1 MMITSANEMVGEGSS
16 DDDDYDYD
24 EDDADPGPK
33 TNADSITNQN
43 MRNRMVHSNSL
54 RQIIEEEEGQVE
66 GENGNGGG
74 DRGQDEDDEMS
85 MSNSVAHTA
94 GQGNDLDGTRTAQ
107 LLRDANGYLT
117 LGASTLGRGMT
128 HVAFTVAG
136 ATSNVVGGAA
146 DLVVSV
152 AAITPGLKS
161 LVRPQIHTYVI
172 LIVAISIDSYL
183 LLLLFQ
189 FLQLLLSS
197 FLCTVSFQ
205 FYAYLYSPLNS
216 L

>member
-1 MMITSANEMVGEGSS
+1 MVSAGSS
-16 DDDDYDYD
+16 DDDDDDDYA

-33 TNADSITNQN
+33 TNADSSTNQN
-43 MRNRMVHSNSL
+43 IKNRMVHSNSL

-66 GENGNGGG
+66 GENGNGG
-74 DRGQDEDDEMS
+74 GQDEDDEMS

-172 LIVAISIDSYL
+172 VTVIVVVL
-183 LLLLFQ
+183 LLLL
-189 FLQLLLSS
+189 LLLPH
-197 FLCTVSFQ
+197 C
-205 FYAYLYSPLNS
+205 Y
-216 L
+216 